1 MSSKYQAMAEQF
13 LRGLYTGDTSIVEN
27 MAAEEIVISYPIFKK
42 IYGTY
47 SICGREAVKNFSIRF
62 AKRFIEGQVTMHES
76 IAERNCVIIV
86 WSFRA
91 RDTAS
96 AEQNS
101 GSDDFQSWGGITLYR
116 FDDSGKIVLE
126 VGEESE
132 PGPFGRL
139 ERTDKQH

>member
-1 MSSKYQAMAEQF
+1 MNNKYKMRAEQF
-13 LRGLYTGDTSIVEN
+13 LRGVYGGDPSVVDN
-27 MAAEEIVISYPIFKK
+27 LAAEEMVISYPVFKK

-47 SICGREAVKNFSIRF
+47 SICGREAVKKFAIQF
-62 AKRFIEGQVTMHES
+62 AKRFTEGQVTLHEL

-86 WSFRA
+86 WSFCA

-96 AEQNS
+96 AGQNS
-101 GSDDFQSWGGITLYR
+101 GSNDFQSWGGITLYR

-139 ERTDKQH
+139 ERTYKQH